1 MTFTYYMLCQFALSS
16 EITTHTSTRS
26 FPHNKKTRGSLA
38 HITRQRPVTVTQT
51 TNPLSNDSYG
61 EFSPGALCLTWFRTF
76 LASKDPSPPLSKRF
90 LIGHVTAD
98 LDCFSTTS
106 ATVRRIPPQTER
118 NTPTEQMYSEMASD
132 APPSR
137 DSSQT
142 EHRQSARDEWRL

>member
-1 MTFTYYMLCQFALSS
+1 MVFTYYMLCQLPYLLKLQH
-16 EITTHTSTRS
+16 IYHTFYFHTI
-26 FPHNKKTRGSLA
+26 NKTRGSLA
-38 HITRQRPVTVTQT
+38 HITRQRSVTVTQT